1 MFNCLL
7 LSAATYF
14 MSYTSILKT
23 SDDYVSSIKHIRELT
38 RNISEELNHEVF
50 GYRYTETHPFPP
62 MTHPFPPMTHPF
74 PPMTHPSLSNA
85 PSSPCSVYIVFYEQ
99 YLTIVSQTLINL
111 GASFVAVAFMTFLFL
126 QFSIGATCV
135 VMVTVVMIILHMFGC
150 MALFGVN
157 MNAVSLVNL
166 VMVSVNSESSHV
178 LLPW

>member
-50 GYRYTETHPFPP
+50 GYRYTE
-62 MTHPFPPMTHPF
+62 THPF